1 MPICVDF
8 SSGQVVVANP
18 QPADVSNCSAVVLS
32 GAEFQGLATADIFNI
47 SVADGLT
54 ISTAIVGV
62 WVIGWAFRA
71 LIITLK
77 ETDKG
82 VNDD

>member
-1 MPICVDF
+1 MCLDV
-8 SSGQVVVANP
+8 SSGQVVLANP
-18 QPADVSNCSAVVLS
+18 QPVDLSNCSALVLS
-32 GAEFQGLATADIFNI
+32 GAEYQALAAADIFNI

-54 ISTAIVGV
+54 VSTAIVGV
-62 WVIGWAFRA
+62 WAIGWAFRA

>member
-1 MPICVDF
+1 MPVCVDI

-18 QPADVSNCSAVVLS
+18 QPADLSNCSAVVLS

-54 ISTAIVGV
+54 IATAIVGV
-62 WVIGWAFRA
+62 WAIGWVFRA
-71 LIITLK
+71 LILTLK

-82 VNDD
+82 VEND

>member
-1 MPICVDF
+1 MPVCVDI

-18 QPADVSNCSAVVLS
+18 QPADLSNCSAVVLS

-54 ISTAIVGV
+54 ISSAIVGV